1 MPQSDK
7 PFVIEE
13 GQSCDNV
20 TQVSHT
26 NYSGDVKTNHKKG
39 NSDAMGQSC
48 DNVTQMSH
56 KCHTVVPQV
65 SQECHTDIDKDI
77 DIEKKKETYVSKEK
91 ELPSEPEETDHL
103 DVALLC

>member
-13 GQSCDNV
+13 
-20 TQVSHT
+20 
-26 NYSGDVKTNHKKG
+26 
-39 NSDAMGQSC
+39 GQSC

-77 DIEKKKETYVSKEK
+77 DIDIEKKKETYVSKEK
-91 ELPSEPEETDHL
+91 EFPEKRFEEKVIDKKFSNMLYL
-103 DVALLC
+103 DKWKERSI